1 MRHIHASRLSS
12 VVILA
17 ALAACAKAQS
27 LDGTWEIAQ
36 VIDNGRVVDPT
47 EVLRTYAADGRVVIR
62 GQQVELIV
70 PGVYQRKTMPFAV
83 DASRSPMTFDMAGA
97 EKTGG
102 RGIFLASKDSL
113 FICLANRDRPRPTGF
128 SSPAGSGNLLVTLN
142 RTTTNTAQPQLPPP
156 PDYQDEQLRKL
167 LVGTWGHQDAQS
179 VNMMTLNSDGTAT
192 MTTQWRDQ
200 FKQMFHQDVRSSG
213 KWKVQ
218 DGVVTLAIDAS
229 TDNERRGQSGSFRVR
244 SINGN
249 EMAAVDYDGTVRQ
262 EWKAP

>member
-1 MRHIHASRLSS
+1 MRKHLSFAIILLASFTAHA
-12 VVILA
+12 A
-17 ALAACAKAQS
+17 AQS

-36 VIDNGRVVDPT
+36 VIDNGRVVDPA

-62 GQQVELIV
+62 GQQVELVV
-70 PGVYQRKTMPFAV
+70 PGIFQRKTMPFAV

-113 FICLANRDRPRPTGF
+113 FICLAPRDRPRPTGF
-128 SSPAGSGNLLVTLN
+128 SSPSGSGNLLVTLN
-142 RTTTNTAQPQLPPP
+142 RAAAAPALPQLPPP
-156 PDYQDEQLRKL
+156 PNYQDEQIRKL
-167 LVGTWGHQDAQS
+167 LVGTWGHQDEQS
-179 VNMMTLNSDGTAT
+179 VNMMTLNADGTAT

-218 DGVVTLAIDAS
+218 DGVVTLAIDTS

-249 EMAAVDYDGTVRQ
+249 EMAAVDYEGRVRQ

>member
-1 MRHIHASRLSS
+1 MQKHLSFAIAVLASF
-12 VVILA
+12 A
-17 ALAACAKAQS
+17 AFAQAQS

-36 VIDNGRVVDPT
+36 VIDNGRVIDPT

-62 GQQVELIV
+62 GQQVEMIV
-70 PGVYQRKTMPFAV
+70 PGIFQRKTLPFAV

-113 FICLANRDRPRPTGF
+113 FICPAPRDRPRPTGF

-142 RTTTNTAQPQLPPP
+142 RAAANTTLPQLPPP
-156 PDYQDEQLRKL
+156 PNYQDEQLRKL
-167 LVGTWGHQDAQS
+167 LVGTWGHQDEQT
-179 VNMMTLNSDGTAT
+179 VNMMTLNADGTAT
-192 MTTQWRDQ
+192 MTTQWREQ

-213 KWKVQ
+213 KWKIQ
-218 DGVVTLAIDAS
+218 DGVVTLTVDTS

-249 EMAAVDYDGTVRQ
+249 EMSAVDFDGTVRQ